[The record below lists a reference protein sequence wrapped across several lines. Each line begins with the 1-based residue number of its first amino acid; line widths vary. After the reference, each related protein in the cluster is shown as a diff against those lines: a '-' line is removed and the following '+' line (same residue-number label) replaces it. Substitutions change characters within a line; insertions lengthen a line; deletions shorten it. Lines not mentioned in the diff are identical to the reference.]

1 MYHHTMT
8 AAQRKSAKAKNTA
21 PRFTKEAWL
30 ELGMDAL
37 RKHGS
42 AGITIEKL
50 TAQAGVTR
58 GSFYWHFKGHD
69 DFLVNLA
76 WKWSDE
82 FTQSVID
89 AASEYPDIEP
99 RERLGITI
107 IDILSIGKAR
117 LDVHFRELA
126 ITRPRVLQVVEHVDA
141 LRTNFVTRLFEEMGY
156 TGEDLRTRVHA
167 FVVLHSLEMFVH
179 TGLGPG
185 KDLEQVAEQRL
196 QFFLS

>member
-1 MYHHTMT
+1 MT
-8 AAQRKSAKAKNTA
+8 TAQRKSAKAKNTA
-21 PRFTKEAWL
+21 HRFTKEAWL
-30 ELGMDAL
+30 ELGMNAL

-50 TAQAGVTR
+50 TALAGVTR
-58 GSFYWHFKGHD
+58 GSFYWHFKDHD
-69 DFLVNLA
+69 DFLVNLTR
-76 WKWSDE
+76 KWSDD

-89 AASEYPDIEP
+89 AAYEHPEIEP
-99 RERLGITI
+99 RERLRIAI

-117 LDVHFRELA
+117 FDVHFRELA
-126 ITRPRVLQVVEHVDA
+126 ITRPAVSKVVNQVDA
-141 LRTNFVTRLFEEMGY
+141 LRTKFVTRLFEELGY

>member
-58 GSFYWHFKGHD
+58 GSFY
-69 DFLVNLA
+69 LA